1 MTEAVHVGEPSH
13 RLGARGPA
21 RWSAA
26 HMLPP
31 LTLNAWL
38 SHDYIVAEVCRL
50 PAGAAVL
57 EVGAWQGAMGTRLA
71 QRLN

>member
-1 MTEAVHVGEPSH
+1 
-13 RLGARGPA
+13 
-21 RWSAA
+21 
-26 HMLPP
+26 MLPP

-57 EVGAWQGAMGTRLA
+57 EVGAGRAPWARGWPSG
-71 QRLN
+71 